1 MKIYV
6 SVKTKEQ
13 LKAVR
18 ESGRADNLIAPL
30 CLAREISSASDVWIA
45 LPDILRENSRGL
57 FENSAGLIKAA
68 KGAVL
73 QNTDEIALLKSIGYE
88 GKTIAG
94 EFLYSY
100 NSEAVNFYRSI
111 FPGMGFIAP
120 AELTDAELSRL
131 EKASGVNFIYKVYG
145 RQKLMTT
152 AQRLIGP
159 FTDEKKEKYLAVY
172 DSVFEY
178 SEIYTGK
185 PVSMLDKKQAYEGRD
200 ILFEFVNEDAKE
212 TSLVLETMACAD
224 YIRGHHYKGID

>member
-18 ESGRADNLIAPL
+18 EAGRADNLIAPL
-30 CLAREISSASDVWIA
+30 CLAREISNVSDLWIA
-45 LPDILRENSRGL
+45 LPDVLRENKRSR
-57 FENSAGLIKAA
+57 FEEAAGLIKAA
-68 KGAVL
+68 KGAVI
-73 QNTDEIALLKSIGYE
+73 QNTDEIGLLKSIGYE

-111 FPGMGFIAP
+111 FPDMGFIAP
-120 AELTDAELSRL
+120 AELTDAELSRP
-131 EKASGVNFIYKVYG
+131 ENASGISFIYKVYG

-152 AQRLIGP
+152 AQRLNGP
-159 FTDEKKEKYLAVY
+159 FTDEKKEKYFAVY